1 MRIVG
6 VDPGMIK
13 TGYGV
18 VEDLDGELCV
28 LEGGIVRGGDK
39 SISMSERL
47 SSIYTGVYALLEQYE
62 PQAMALEEL
71 YSHYNHPFTA
81 VLMGHA
87 RGVICLAAAQR
98 GIPVFGYAPTQVK
111 RSLTGNGRATKS
123 QMQMSITDRLRL
135 SKIPEPNDVADAL
148 AMAVCHWQMIRF
160 NESLAVITKNS
171 KN

>member
-6 VDPGMIK
+6 VDPGMVR

-18 VEDLDGELCV
+18 LEDIGGELCV

-39 SISMSERL
+39 SLPISERL
-47 SSIYTGVYALLEQYE
+47 SPIYAGIHALLEQYE

-87 RGVICLAAAQR
+87 RGVICLAAAQK

-111 RSLTGNGRATKS
+111 RSLTGSGRATKS
-123 QMQMSITDRLRL
+123 QIQMSIAARLGL
-135 SKIPEPNDVADAL
+135 PEIPEPNDVADAL

-160 NESLAVITKNS
+160 NENRMIMVNNS
-171 KN
+171 KK

>member
-6 VDPGMIK
+6 VDPGMIR

-18 VEDLDGELCV
+18 VEDLDGELHV

-39 SISMSERL
+39 SISISERL
-47 SSIYTGVYALLEQYE
+47 SSIHTGIYDLLEQYE

-98 GIPVFGYAPTQVK
+98 GVPVFGYAPTQVK

-123 QMQMSITDRLRL
+123 QMQMSITARLRL
-135 SKIPEPNDVADAL
+135 PEIPEPNDVADAL

-160 NESLAVITKNS
+160 NESLAAVTKNAE
-171 KN
+171 N